1 MDKKD
6 ITRLINIMKPHLEH
20 KRKRKRTN
28 VDMDELLSLK
38 MVGMSDTKCA
48 DYFNVSPSTIYRR
61 VKELKKAGKL

>member
-1 MDKKD
+1 
-6 ITRLINIMKPHLEH
+6 MKPHLEP
-20 KRKRKRTN
+20 KRKRTN

-61 VKELKKAGKL
+61 VKELKKVGKL

>member
-1 MDKKD
+1 MDDKD
-6 ITRLINIMKPHLEH
+6 IARLINIMKPHIEP
-20 KRKRKRTN
+20 KRKRTN

-61 VKELKKAGKL
+61 VQELKKAGKL

>member
-1 MDKKD
+1 MDEKD
-6 ITRLINIMKPHLEH
+6 IARLINIMKPHIEP
-20 KRKRKRTN
+20 KRKRTN

-61 VKELKKAGKL
+61 VQELKKAGKL